1 MLATIRAKCAI
12 VQVLHLHVIA
22 DGLQSWLPSGFAGGI
37 GMIRNWLFTAFYV
50 SSELWGDIVLSLL
63 FWGLANETTSLQEA
77 ALLYPLFGVGANI
90 GQARFS
96 STSHNITRYFGV
108 MISIPIGSSPC
119 DACLGNRQLCIP
131 QF

>member
-1 MLATIRAKCAI
+1 MYG
-12 VQVLHLHVIA
+12 VQVLHLHLFA
-22 DGLQSWLPSGFAGGI
+22 DGLEGWMPSGFAGGI

-90 GQARFS
+90 GQARFND
-96 STSHNITRYFGV
+96 ST
-108 MISIPIGSSPC
+108 M
-119 DACLGNRQLCIP
+119 
-131 QF
+131 